1 MFNSSEYI
9 NDGFATLLNFL
20 LNTKSSGIE
29 FWETTLNFLMNELES
44 NKKGINIMQK
54 DYRSKELSMR
64 ELKKDLLN
72 YKRTCGYLETEQT
85 RL

>member
-1 MFNSSEYI
+1 
-9 NDGFATLLNFL
+9 
-20 LNTKSSGIE
+20 
-29 FWETTLNFLMNELES
+29 MNELES